1 MEIII
6 SERKENL
13 EIVKNTEDELK
24 IFLLNFKI
32 IIAGVILINF
42 ICFMNAGLLAV
53 LFGCFL
59 SFFPLFFLYRQNKY
73 IYCNEILRIETTE
86 NIVIKFTF
94 KNNLLYEK
102 KIETKDIKKIYF
114 IKKKQFHSIFRKKVE
129 NKILAEP
136 FEQRRRLKILLSNG
150 EIYSWGRD
158 INDEDRK
165 RVEILLKNYF
175 NEIKIEYL
183 LDF

>member
-1 MEIII
+1 M
-6 SERKENL
+6 
-13 EIVKNTEDELK
+13 
-24 IFLLNFKI
+24 
-32 IIAGVILINF
+32 
-42 ICFMNAGLLAV
+42 
-53 LFGCFL
+53 
-59 SFFPLFFLYRQNKY
+59 
-73 IYCNEILRIETTE
+73 
-86 NIVIKFTF
+86 
-94 KNNLLYEK
+94 
-102 KIETKDIKKIYF
+102 
-114 IKKKQFHSIFRKKVE
+114 E

-165 RVEILLKNYF
+165 KVEILLKNYF

>member
-24 IFLLNFKI
+24 NFLLNFKI
-32 IIAGVILINF
+32 IIVGVILINF
-42 ICFMNAGLLAV
+42 ICFINAGLLTI

-102 KIETKDIKKIYF
+102 
-114 IKKKQFHSIFRKKVE
+114 
-129 NKILAEP
+129 N
-136 FEQRRRLKILLSNG
+136 
-150 EIYSWGRD
+150 
-158 INDEDRK
+158 
-165 RVEILLKNYF
+165 
-175 NEIKIEYL
+175 
-183 LDF
+183 